1 MNISRLIEI
10 TTDTDT
16 VLTVIPSSDC
26 TALTFA
32 VNGENPETIRL
43 TTATNLALLES
54 TAMLAQLLRTSND
67 ADDQTDQVLERIRL
81 NLCYLLGKPG
91 EFLRGCIVASCQL

>member
-26 TALTFA
+26 AALTFA
-32 VNGENPETIRL
+32 VNGENPVTIRL
-43 TTATNLALLES
+43 LTPTHIALLEN

-67 ADDQTDQVLERIRL
+67 QADQADQVLECIRL
-81 NLCYLLGKPG
+81 NLRHLLGRHG

>member
-32 VNGENPETIRL
+32 INGENPETIRL
-43 TTATNLALLES
+43 TTATHIALLES
-54 TAMLAQLLRTSND
+54 TAILAQLLRTSND
-67 ADDQTDQVLERIRL
+67 QEDQADQVLERIRL
-81 NLCYLLGKPG
+81 NLRHLLGRHG
-91 EFLRGCIVASCQL
+91 EFLGGCIVASCRL

>member
-32 VNGENPETIRL
+32 VNGKIQGTISL
-43 TTATNLALLES
+43 LTATHIALLEN

-67 ADDQTDQVLERIRL
+67 PNGQADQVLERIRL
-81 NLCYLLGKPG
+81 NLRHLLGRHG
-91 EFLRGCIVASCQL
+91 EFLGGCIVASCQL